1 MCKLLLEAFAIQ
13 DKSRLDL
20 SAFVCLQKK
29 IVGKLST
36 LIRKSHVKVSPLI
49 DQESIV
55 TKKQEV

>member
-1 MCKLLLEAFAIQ
+1 MCKLLLEAFAVQ

-20 SAFVCLQKK
+20 SVFVCLQKK

-36 LIRKSHVKVSPLI
+36 LIRKSQVKVSPLI

-55 TKKQEV
+55 TKNQEV